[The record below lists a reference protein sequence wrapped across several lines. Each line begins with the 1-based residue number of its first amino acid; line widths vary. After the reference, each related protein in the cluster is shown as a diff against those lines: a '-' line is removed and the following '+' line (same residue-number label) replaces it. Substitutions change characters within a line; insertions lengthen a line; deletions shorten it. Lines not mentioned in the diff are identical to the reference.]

1 MLKKTTTNGLV
12 LLFAQIVPLEAGII
26 NWYGSNGNSGFAT
39 YNDGPGLIPTL
50 MDLHQKGEEQELR
63 EKQFEAEQRAAKSR
77 AKREAEQR
85 AYRERVNALAN
96 SVASDLCEMFNEIN
110 RVEAWNEKALAFRDS
125 LNKAISS
132 NVEQAI
138 EMMDGLYKEM
148 SETLRQMKIKE
159 RQETLKVAEQAKRNE
174 GWFGRLKDLVTGR
187 NDIQKYPEN
196 VREIIVKARKGNP
209 YDQAVLGWMYQK
221 GEKIEKNNGLSL
233 YWFRKA
239 SEGGNLDAKVKLGLD
254 AYDFEEFAD
263 SAMYLSEVL
272 ADKTGKVDQALI
284 PFAQLRL
291 GDCYYNG
298 YGVKQDQELAIKLY
312 RASASA
318 GNSVAEYKLKK
329 ALKEKNDQASK
340 NKASD
345 DFGFIPDP
353 VKSASK

>member
-1 MLKKTTTNGLV
+1 VRYNCIVTLLLLHAGLSH
-12 LLFAQIVPLEAGII
+12 AGII
-26 NWYGSNGNSGFAT
+26 NWYDSKGNRGFAS

-77 AKREAEQR
+77 AKRELEQR

-125 LNKAISS
+125 LNKAISN

-148 SETLRQMKIKE
+148 SETLRQLKLKE
-159 RQETLKVAEQAKRNE
+159 RQETLRVAEEAVKNE
-174 GWFGRLKDLVTGR
+174 GWGGRIRAFFTQWRDSK
-187 NDIQKYPEN
+187 KYPEN
-196 VREIIVKARKGNP
+196 IRLLIAQANEGDPNAQFLLGGHSEMGDKMEQNKGL
-209 YDQAVLGWMYQK
+209 A
-221 GEKIEKNNGLSL
+221 L
-233 YWFRKA
+233 YWTRKA
-239 SEGGNLDAKVKLGLD
+239 AGNGHIDAKMKLGLD
-254 AYDFEEFAD
+254 AFDYEEYAD
-263 SAMYLSEVL
+263 AVVILSDAL
-272 ADKTGKVDQALI
+272 QQKSGKVTEGFVPL
-284 PFAQLRL
+284 AQIRL
-291 GDCYYNG
+291 GDCYFNG
-298 YGVKQDQELAIKLY
+298 WGAERDQEIAIKFY
-312 RASASA
+312 RAAASA

-329 ALKEKNDQASK
+329 ALKEKSDQASK

>member
-1 MLKKTTTNGLV
+1 MKSAPLV
-12 LLFAQIVPLEAGII
+12 ALVVFPAFISHAGII

-63 EKQFEAEQRAAKSR
+63 EKQFEAEQRAAKNR

-125 LNKAISS
+125 LNKAISN

-138 EMMDGLYKEM
+138 EMMDSLYKEM
-148 SETLRQMKIKE
+148 SETLRQIKIKE
-159 RQETLKVAEQAKRNE
+159 RQETLRVAEEAKRSE
-174 GWFGRLKDLVTGR
+174 GWLGRLKDFITR
-187 NDIQKYPEN
+187 RSDIKKYPES
-196 VREIIVKARKGNP
+196 VQEIFVKARKGDP
-209 YDQAVLGWMYQK
+209 YNQAVLGWMYQT
-221 GEKIEKNNGLSL
+221 GEKIEQSKGLSL

-254 AYDFEEFAD
+254 AYEFEEYAD
-263 SAMYLSEVL
+263 AAKYFSEAL
-272 ADKTGKVDQALI
+272 DDKSGKINQGLI

-298 YGVKQDQELAIKLY
+298 YGVKQDQDLAIKLY
-312 RASASA
+312 RGAASS
-318 GNSVAEYKLKK
+318 GNSVAQIKLKN
-329 ALKEKNDQASK
+329 ALKEKNNQASK
-340 NKASD
+340 NKTD
-345 DFGFIPDP
+345 DEFGFVPDP
-353 VKSASK
+353 VKSALK